1 MFEQAMLM
9 FSPFGHNKSAGAG
22 AKPDED
28 AKKTEAPRSQ
38 QSEEIAELKAQLASI
53 QSKLEK
59 LSEGS
64 NK

>member
-1 MFEQAMLM
+1 MLM
-9 FSPFGHNKSAGAG
+9 FSPFGHNKSTGPG
-22 AKPDED
+22 GKPDED
-28 AKKTEAPRSQ
+28 AKKPEASKASQ

-59 LSEGS
+59 LSDGS